1 MSSQMN
7 AALTAVA
14 VAWFGLL
21 LGLAGLGFVLTFVLR
36 FLSGARGGLR

>member
-1 MSSQMN
+1 MSPELN
-7 AALTAVA
+7 GALTAVA

-21 LGLAGLGFVLTFVLR
+21 LGLSGVGFVLTFFIR